1 MSRRIPADAEPDE
14 VRHDGAMRIVLL
26 SGASGIGIAHEL
38 AGRCDLTVVAPT
50 TRDSWA
56 DGLKRSPDLDAFCAD
71 PGADVTYGVAG
82 ALDALGFGAQW
93 QRGSDDEMALRIMRT
108 ELLHADFT
116 LTQATA
122 AVAER
127 RGLPFTL
134 LPLSDDRGELHVV
147 VSDAE
152 GRRAIHLDEHRA
164 SLPVGEPPV
173 PSLVAMSW
181 SVTDDVVAAVEA
193 SEQVTVAVNGSGPVV
208 VHAAA
213 AIGDRVPD
221 ARFVDVAG
229 HGLADVLDALTAP
242 R

>member
-1 MSRRIPADAEPDE
+1 MQL
-14 VRHDGAMRIVLL
+14 VLL
-26 SGASGIGIAHEL
+26 SGGSGVGLAHEL
-38 AGRCDLTVVAPT
+38 AGRCELTVVAPT

-56 DGLKRSPDLDAFCAD
+56 DGLKRCPDLDAFCAD
-71 PGADVTYGVAG
+71 PDADVTYGVAG

-93 QRGSDDEMALRIMRT
+93 QRGNDDEMALRIMRT

-116 LTQATA
+116 LTEAAT

-127 RGLPFTL
+127 RQLPFRL

-147 VSDAE
+147 VTDDD

-164 SLPVGEPPV
+164 SLPVGEPPE
-173 PSLVAMSW
+173 PSLVAMTW
-181 SVTDDVVAAVEA
+181 AVTDAVVAAVEA
-193 SEQVTVAVNGSGPVV
+193 SENTTVAVNGSGPNV

-213 AIGDRVPD
+213 AIAERVPD
-221 ARFVDVAG
+221 SRFIDVAG
-229 HGLADVLDALTAP
+229 HGLADIMTAVTAP